1 MDYINDTVAA
11 VMLEL
16 EAAAGNEDFDDTAEV
31 MVDRMKRSSDPSL
44 FLEPVIRFI
53 EENPD
58 TEYGEPGALVN
69 FAESYYKNGYE
80 ELLVSSVRRRPTRH
94 SLWMLNRMIN
104 DLSNPDRDS
113 YIALMRASAG
123 WSELNEE
130 ARAEVSM
137 YLAYADIINEINN
150 GD

>member
-16 EAAAGNEDFDDTAEV
+16 EAVAGEEDFDETAEV
-31 MVDRMKRSSDPSL
+31 MVERMKRAPDPSQ
-44 FLEPVIRFI
+44 FLEPVILFI

-58 TEYGEPGALVN
+58 TEFGEPGALVH

-80 ELLVSSVRRRPTRH
+80 ELLVKSIQRRPTRH

-113 YIALMRASAG
+113 YIALMRTAAG
-123 WSELNEE
+123 FSELNEE
-130 ARAEVSM
+130 ARAEVAM
-137 YLAYADIINEINN
+137 YLTYIDIMNENRN
-150 GD
+150 SD